1 MIHPTC
7 TPIQIVHDQA
17 PFMDD
22 PSNHFPFIRVIGIK
36 EIGLMTVY
44 ATAVATNDVTF
55 MALTGLGRLF
65 TVPLM
70 TTLVFAFDAPLA
82 VLSGITQD
90 ILFGSWTC
98 YEWYKIRNDARHA
111 FNNQSIN
118 VARSCIT

>member
-1 MIHPTC
+1 
-7 TPIQIVHDQA
+7 
-17 PFMDD
+17 MDD

-44 ATAVATNDVTF
+44 STAVATNDVTF

-70 TTLVFAFDAPLA
+70 VTLVFVFNAPLD
-82 VLSGITQD
+82 VLLGITQD

-98 YEWYKIRNDARHA
+98 YEWYKVRNKSQPS
-111 FNNQSIN
+111 FSTESIN
-118 VARSCIT
+118 MARS